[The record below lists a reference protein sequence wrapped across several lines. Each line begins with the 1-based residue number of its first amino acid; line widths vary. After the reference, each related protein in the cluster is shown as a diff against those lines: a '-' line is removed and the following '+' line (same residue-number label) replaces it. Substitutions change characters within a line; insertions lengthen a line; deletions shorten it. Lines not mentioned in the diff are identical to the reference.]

1 MTTPTT
7 DLWADLPIDGETVQA
22 LSGGMLLADS
32 PDGAATVRRI
42 LGWVRRYCRWHVIG
56 EVTETLTVD
65 GTGAGTVHLP
75 TLRVVDI
82 IEVSEDTWNGREL
95 STTTLQSTG
104 YSWSTHGVI
113 EKRAGAWTR
122 ERRGIH
128 VTLTHGFG
136 QADELIGVVVAA
148 AVRHASSPD
157 GNALARVGDIS
168 YQSSGAG
175 AVGGSAFLQTEYAVL
190 DQYRLNAGV

>member
-1 MTTPTT
+1 M
-7 DLWADLPIDGETVQA
+7 QA